1 MNRRVFQLFVVF
13 VVLFAALLINLN
25 YVQVVQSEK
34 LANDSRNARKLYDGY
49 AKERGPIVT
58 ADGVVLARSV
68 ESKDQL
74 IWRREYPQGELFAH
88 ITGYLSF
95 SHGMAGLERTYQDVL
110 LGTDPEVALRPENI
124 VDYLAKGPTGATV
137 EVAITEKGQRAAA
150 SALNGRAGAVVAMDP
165 RTGAIL
171 AMYSNPTFDPNPI
184 ASHDPGVS
192 NPAYEAAT
200 SPARGKPAVS
210 QAFQER
216 VAPGSTFKVVT
227 AATGLMNGLGPD
239 TSFPD
244 PTFLDLPDTN
254 ATLANFN
261 RGRPCID
268 GRQTTMSQALPV
280 SCNTYF
286 AQLGLTLGPERM
298 RNEADLFGFNKSF
311 PQLGLDNAASVF
323 PAPSAFAGNR
333 PAVAFAAIG
342 QFDVAATPLQM
353 AAVAAAVGNGGSLK
367 QPHVVSKVKDAKGRV
382 VSDNESGGG
391 RDLSRPM
398 DQPRAAQLR
407 DMMVE
412 AVEKGTGRS
421 ARIPGVK
428 VAGKTGTTSDFQQAW
443 FMAFAPAENP
453 TVAIAVLI
461 QNDGNEATGG
471 QVAAPAAKQVMQ
483 VLLAQQA
490 AA

>member
-34 LANDSRNARKLYDGY
+34 LANDPRNARKLYEGY

-58 ADGVVLARSV
+58 ADGAVLARSV
-68 ESKDQL
+68 ESNDQL

-95 SHGMAGLERTYQDVL
+95 SHGMTGLERTYQDVL

-124 VDYLAKGPTGATV
+124 VDYLARGPRGATV
-137 EVAITEKGQRAAA
+137 EVAITERAQRAAA
-150 SALNGRAGAVVAMDP
+150 SALGGRAGAIVAMDP

-171 AMYSNPTFDPNPI
+171 AMYANPTFDPNPI
-184 ASHDPGVS
+184 ASHDPAVS
-192 NPAYEAAT
+192 DPAYDTAI
-200 SPARGKPAVS
+200 SPSRGKPAVS

-227 AATGLMNGLGPD
+227 AATALMNGLGPG
-239 TSFPD
+239 TAYPD
-244 PTFLDLPDTN
+244 PAFLDLPDTN
-254 ATLANFN
+254 ATLANFT
-261 RGRPCID
+261 RGRPCVD
-268 GRQTTMSQALPV
+268 GRQTTMEQALPV

-286 AQLGLTLGPERM
+286 AQLGLSLGSERM
-298 RNEADLFGFNKSF
+298 RNEAELFGFNKPF
-311 PQLGLDNAASVF
+311 PELGLENAPSVF
-323 PAPSAFAGNR
+323 PPQQAFAGNK

-342 QFDVAATPLQM
+342 QYDVAATPLQM
-353 AAVAAAVGNGGSLK
+353 AAVAAAVGNQGQLK
-367 QPHVVSKVKDAKGRV
+367 QPHVVSKIKDAKGRV
-382 VSDNESGGG
+382 VRDNERNGGTE
-391 RDLSRPM
+391 LSRPM
-398 DQPRAAQLR
+398 DQPRANQLR

-428 VAGKTGTTSDFQQAW
+428 VAGKTGTTNNFEQAW

-453 TVAIAVLI
+453 TVAVAVLI

-471 QVAAPAAKQVMQ
+471 QVAAPAGKQVMQ
-483 VLLAQQA
+483 VILGQQSGN
-490 AA
+490 